1 MLCAVNPHSDVDYSL
16 GRGERGGEEDGGG
29 HHSLEWKKECI
40 ASAPGKGIDRDLRGD
55 RGTDLGYEG

>member
-1 MLCAVNPHSDVDYSL
+1 MDYSL

>member
-1 MLCAVNPHSDVDYSL
+1 MLLIHIAMWIIAWA
-16 GRGERGGEEDGGG
+16 GERGG